1 MRNWAPIFAFLI
13 AAVAVSFAS
22 KEETVQQLIS
32 KAEAARVED
41 RPGLYLRAAELRL
54 KAADQLYE
62 AGEPEEGRNAVADV
76 VSFSQKAVDAATQS
90 GKKLKGAEITIRK
103 MAERL
108 TDMKRTLSFEDQAPV
123 QDAVDRLQRMRS
135 DLLARMFGNKE

>member
-62 AGEPEEGRNAVADV
+62 AGKPEEGRNAVADV